1 VLLVFFAPH
10 GKYSESLVA
19 SVLFVHQPL
28 DILAVGRES
37 SILHRLL
44 CYGASFSTRH
54 IHHSVTASHL
64 TASVVTD
71 KHGSASGFIEDEFLH
86 LFMDSSNCS
95 LWIQAVSV

>member
-1 VLLVFFAPH
+1 MLAAAVEC
-10 GKYSESLVA
+10 KYSESLVA
-19 SVLFVHQPL
+19 SVLFVYQPL

-54 IHHSVTASHL
+54 IHHSATTSHL

-71 KHGSASGFIEDEFLH
+71 KYGSASRFIEDEF
-86 LFMDSSNCS
+86 SSAFLS
-95 LWIQAVSV
+95 TVLTAVSESKLFL